1 MKHPCNIFVWVF
13 FLCAFAKF
21 IQFLLI
27 NLVLSVEKE
36 KGIPFFLV

>member
-1 MKHPCNIFVWVF
+1 MGV
-13 FLCAFAKF
+13 FLCAFVKF

-27 NLVLSVEKE
+27 IFVLSVEKE

>member
-1 MKHPCNIFVWVF
+1 MQYICVGV
-13 FLCAFAKF
+13 FLCAFVKF